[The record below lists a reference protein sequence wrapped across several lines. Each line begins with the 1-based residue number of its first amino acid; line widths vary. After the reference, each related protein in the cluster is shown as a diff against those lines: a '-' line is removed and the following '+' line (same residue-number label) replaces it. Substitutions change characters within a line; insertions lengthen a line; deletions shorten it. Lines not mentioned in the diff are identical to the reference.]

1 MSFRLVAQLNR
12 VYTGLLASVFNS
24 NGEELS
30 FTSRKSF
37 DQWKTR
43 NLKLDADKI
52 FLGADRVDLTVRITD
67 NNGDEANFIKGEKKL
82 DFEGDEQTFSLQ
94 VSQARGSGRVK
105 MKPKFVVAKEHPDN
119 DTIDDDTNED
129 LSTTV
134 AERDLTI
141 LDLKS
146 QISKLQEKIPDSDEL
161 AERDSTILNLKSQIS
176 QLEEQLE
183 VIDELSEADTFTQK
197 DLAISER
204 DKLITGQWDLQGVD
218 LSGKDFMGGVINFR
232 NAKLNGAKF
241 NDSDLGG
248 ASFKASKLIGADFSS
263 SSKNGTYLA
272 VADFSGADL
281 TDANLNNAWVHV
293 GDFPRAKLKN
303 AEMRGT
309 TLSYARLADANFS
322 GADLTNAEL
331 NNAYLA
337 GTKFINATMN
347 KVDLRNASPE
357 GPYTLCP
364 DDTRSLGWTKKGDK
378 FPDFT
383 GADLT
388 EARIHNAEFA
398 GANFTD
404 ADLTG
409 AVGKPLFS
417 RETIAKN
424 WPRKETIWSNTICP
438 DGSNSDF
445 NTNCGY
451 Y

>member
-52 FLGADRVDLTVRITD
+52 FLGADRADLTVRITD

-105 MKPKFVVAKEHPDN
+105 MKPKFVVAKEHSDN

-176 QLEEQLE
+176 QLEEQLAAM
-183 VIDELSEADTFTQK
+183 DELSSEADAFTQH

-204 DKLITGQWDLQGVD
+204 DKLIKGQWDLQGVD
-218 LSGKDFMGGVINFR
+218 LSGKNFMGGVNFR

-241 NDSDLGG
+241 TDSLLGG
-248 ASFKASKLIGADFSS
+248 ASFRDANLIGADLSG
-263 SSKNGTYLA
+263 KYTNLAGT
-272 VADFSGADL
+272 DFIGADL
-281 TDANLNNAWVHV
+281 TDANLNNAWVQL
-293 GDFPRAKLKN
+293 GEMSGAKLIN
-303 AEMRGT
+303 AKMSGT
-309 TLSYARLADANFS
+309 SLIYTKLRDVDFS
-322 GADLTNAEL
+322 GADLTNADL
-331 NNAYLA
+331 TGAYLA
-337 GTKFINATMN
+337 GTKFINAKMN
-347 KVDLRNASPE
+347 NVDLRNASPK
-357 GPYTLCP
+357 GPDSTCP
-364 DDTRSLGWTKKGDK
+364 SNIGRVGWRKRGDK
-378 FPDFT
+378 FTDFT

-388 EARIHNAEFA
+388 GAKIYKTQFA

-409 AVGKPLFS
+409 AKGKPLFAI
-417 RETIAKN
+417 EM
-424 WPRKETIWSNTICP
+424 RKETFWSNTICP
-438 DGSNSDF
+438 DGSNSDL
-445 NTNCGY
+445 NTNCGFY
-451 Y
+451 

>member
-30 FTSRKSF
+30 FTTRKSF

-43 NLKLDADKI
+43 NMKLDADKI
-52 FLGADRVDLTVRITD
+52 FLGADSADLTVRITD

-82 DFEGDEQTFSLQ
+82 DFEGDEQIFSLQ

-105 MKPKFVVAKEHPDN
+105 MKPKFVVAKEHSDN
-119 DTIDDDTNED
+119 DTIDADTNED
-129 LSTTV
+129 LSATV

-161 AERDSTILNLKSQIS
+161 AERDSLILNLKSQIS
-176 QLEEQLE
+176 QLENQLAA
-183 VIDELSEADTFTQK
+183 IYELSEADAFTQQ

-204 DKLITGQWDLQGVD
+204 DKLIKGQWDLQGVD

-241 NDSDLGG
+241 TDSLLGG
-248 ASFKASKLIGADFSS
+248 ASFRGSNLIGADFSS
-263 SSKNGTYLA
+263 SSNESTYLA
-272 VADFSGADL
+272 ATDFSGADL
-281 TDANLNNAWVHV
+281 TDANLNNAWAHL
-293 GDFPRAKLKN
+293 GDFPRAKLIN

-309 TLSYARLADANFS
+309 TLSYTRLQDADFS

-347 KVDLRNASPE
+347 NVDLRNASPE
-357 GPYTLCP
+357 GPYSKCP
-364 DDTRSLGWTKKGDK
+364 DDTRSFGWTKRGDK
-378 FPDFT
+378 FSDFT

-388 EARIHNAEFA
+388 GANIKNTQFA
-398 GANFTD
+398 GANFTN

-409 AVGKPLFS
+409 ATGNPLF
-417 RETIAKN
+417 AMKM
-424 WPRKETIWSNTICP
+424 RKETIWSNTICP
-438 DGSNSDF
+438 DGSNSDL
-445 NTNCGY
+445 NTNCGFY
-451 Y
+451 